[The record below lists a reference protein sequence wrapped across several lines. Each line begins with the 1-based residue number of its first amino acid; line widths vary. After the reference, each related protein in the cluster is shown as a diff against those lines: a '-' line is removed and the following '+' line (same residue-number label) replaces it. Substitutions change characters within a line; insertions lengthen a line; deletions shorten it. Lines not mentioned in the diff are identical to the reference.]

1 MLEIQFLNSKSSKNL
16 KLFNVLKTTHILQQL
31 SVILYKYCLHLFEFA
46 LKYTHKFE
54 ELKLATFWQLLLKRV
69 FVRTLYW
76 GGGGDGIKFLLKKW
90 GGSPYRQVAYRRGVS
105 TAFH

>member
-76 GGGGDGIKFLLKKW
+76 GGGDGIKFFLKKW

>member
-46 LKYTHKFE
+46 PKYTHKFE

-76 GGGGDGIKFLLKKW
+76 GGGGGGGMGSRKKKKN
-90 GGSPYRQVAYRRGVS
+90 GEVVHIGRLPIEEE
-105 TAFH
+105 